1 MNASYTSSS
10 YMTHDPSR
18 RALSFDSRL
27 DGRRDSTHCHTSRLD
42 GGLDGRQDGCQ
53 KISPVVTAVKT
64 ARHDG
69 SLTAVTTGRVSGA

>member
-1 MNASYTSSS
+1 
-10 YMTHDPSR
+10 MTHDPSR

-53 KISPVVTAVKT
+53 KISPVVCQGLK
-64 ARHDG
+64 RH
-69 SLTAVTTGRVSGA
+69 SHVTVQGLQITVRHELQHRELELSE